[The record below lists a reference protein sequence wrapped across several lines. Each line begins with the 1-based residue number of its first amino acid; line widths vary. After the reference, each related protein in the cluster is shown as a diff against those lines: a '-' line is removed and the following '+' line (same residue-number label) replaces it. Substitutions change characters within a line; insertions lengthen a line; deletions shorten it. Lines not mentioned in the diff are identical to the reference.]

1 MLDTVRQVS
10 NKLVEKELK
19 TRLELFE
26 RVRAYSSSA
35 VAMAILISLVAA
47 RISDKNDLSWQ
58 VGIAVFAL
66 AVGIPHGA
74 LDHLVTVPRTNKP
87 VMVLFISGYVAVAV
101 GAVLAILKWNVFG
114 FQLVVLMSLV
124 HFGIGDSAFLNE
136 LDRLKGLTASR
147 LPTVFVFLAF
157 GSVPVVIPLI
167 NSSSTSALAEVNSSL
182 INWHQGFDKELGL
195 IVLALFLI
203 AIFALVITK
212 RFRDVIDLFLL
223 AGLAIFTPPLIA
235 FATYFGCWHA
245 MRHTARLSLVLPQSE
260 RDYEAQHAV
269 KAFFSAVIPGT
280 PALIGSFVVAAG
292 LWLSGSIEKSFFWFL
307 LTIVWALT
315 VPHMIV
321 TAKLDRSALQ
331 K

>member
-74 LDHLVTVPRTNKP
+74 LDHLVAVPRTNKP
-87 VMVLFISGYVAVAV
+87 VMVLFISGYVAVAF

-182 INWHQGFDKELGL
+182 INWHQGFDKELGV